1 METTTVFFVGK
12 PGCGKGTQAAL
23 LGEET
28 DWPVF
33 ASGHL
38 FREITKEDTPVGRLV
53 KRENDTGM
61 LQPHWFAMYLY
72 LKSLF
77 SLKEG
82 QSVIF
87 DGFNRKV
94 PEAELIIDSLT
105 WLGRP
110 FKVINI
116 VISDEEAHKRIDK
129 RRETSGRTDDHVA
142 AERLTEFYEHTV
154 KAIALFRDAGALLD
168 IDGERPVE
176 AIAADSKVALK
187 LTPPLPV
194 GPTA

>member
-1 METTTVFFVGK
+1 MNETKTVFFVGK

-38 FREITKEDTPVGRLV
+38 FRELGAEDTQVGHKL
-53 KRENDTGM
+53 KHDQDAGM

-94 PEAELIIDSLT
+94 PEAELIVDSLT
-105 WLGRP
+105 WLERP
-110 FKVINI
+110 FTVINI

-129 RRETSGRTDDHVA
+129 RKETSGRADDHVA
-142 AERLTEFYEHTV
+142 HERLKEYYEHTV
-154 KAIALFRDAGALLD
+154 KAIALFRDAGALVD
-168 IDGERPVE
+168 INGERPVE
-176 AIAADSKVALK
+176 AIAIDVKKALG
-187 LTPPLPV
+187 L
-194 GPTA
+194 A